1 MLFLKLKK
9 KTVGM
14 DMEEIMEITKRR
26 RKGFKIVP
34 VIVIAAVLALALFL
48 IKRYAPSG
56 HMLPLTE
63 FYPVGEGEILVVMQD
78 EVMEQRGICIDDT
91 VYLEYQQTID
101 VLNQRFYWDSHENL
115 LVYTTALSVIKVKP
129 EEQSYMVNRNKE
141 TTDYKILKLD
151 GDKVYIALD
160 FIKLY
165 TNLSYQVYQE
175 PLRVVITYQYGQE
188 LLFTKAR
195 KNTPVRKKAG
205 VKSDVLTEVEKG
217 SRLQCIDGNA
227 ENINGFFHVMTEDG
241 VKGYISVRKAEKPFT
256 EILSGDTDFQPE
268 AYTHIQKEYKI
279 NLVWHQVYNQDA
291 NNQLS
296 GLMEDVEGVNTVAP
310 TWFRITG
317 EEGDII
323 SLASEAYT
331 AKAHSMG
338 LEVWA
343 LITDVDEDVDMYEVL
358 SYTSKREKIE
368 KELLAQAIKY
378 ELDGI
383 NIDFE
388 TISKKT
394 AASYLQFIRELAIK
408 CRKNDIVLSIDNYV
422 PTEYSAYYDRREQAE
437 VADYIITM
445 AYDEHYTGGGESGS
459 VASIGYVETAIK
471 KSLEEVPAQ
480 QLLLGIPF
488 YTRLWREETTE
499 DGTITVTAESYGMDS
514 SWNKMQE
521 AGITPAWDSET
532 GQYYGEYESDGA
544 VYKMW
549 LEDGKSIEEKVKKAR
564 ENNLAGTAAWKLGME
579 NAEVWSVIQK
589 YMN

>member
-1 MLFLKLKK
+1 
-9 KTVGM
+9 
-14 DMEEIMEITKRR
+14 MEITKRK

-34 VIVIAAVLALALFL
+34 VIVIAAVLVLAMFL
-48 IKRYAPSG
+48 VKRYAPSG
-56 HMLPLTE
+56 HVFPLTE

-78 EVMEQRGICIDDT
+78 EVMEQRGICVDDT
-91 VYLEYQQTID
+91 VYLEYQQTAD

-129 EEQSYMVNRNKE
+129 EERSYTVNKNKE
-141 TTDYKILKLD
+141 TTDYEILKLD

-175 PLRVVITYQYGQE
+175 PSRVIITYKYGQE

-205 VKSDVLTEVEKG
+205 VKSDILVEVKKG
-217 SRLQCIDGNA
+217 SRLQCIDDNA
-227 ENINGFFHVMTEDG
+227 ENVNGFFHVMTEDG
-241 VKGYISVRKAEKPFT
+241 VKGYISVRKVETPFT
-256 EILSGDTDFQPE
+256 ETLSDDTGFQKE
-268 AYTHIQKEYKI
+268 TYTHIRKDHKI

-296 GLMEDVEGVNTVAP
+296 ALMENVEGVNTVAP

-317 EEGDII
+317 TEGNII
-323 SLASEAYT
+323 SLASETYT

-343 LITDVDEDVDMYEVL
+343 LITDVDEDVDMYEIL

-459 VASIGYVETAIK
+459 VASIGYVETAIER
-471 KSLEEVPAQ
+471 SLQEVPAE
-480 QLLLGIPF
+480 QLILGVPF
-488 YTRLWREETTE
+488 YTRLWREETAE
-499 DGTITVTAESYGMDS
+499 DGTLTVTAESYGMVS

-521 AGITPAWDSET
+521 AGVTPSWDTET

-549 LEDGKSIEEKVKKAR
+549 LEDEKSIEEKVKRAHD
-564 ENNLAGTAAWKLGME
+564 NHLAGTAAWKLGME
-579 NAEVWSVIQK
+579 RAGVWAIIQK